1 MQAPYSLGGLSTL
14 AICGWTERTP
24 DLLRAL
30 EARGVLPVAIGDRS
44 ATALVAAATA
54 LRGHIAAPARYQ
66 HPREMLRRGRGD
78 AVLLDMTEAATE
90 VAAAAQRG
98 TLVLATGDAIEPD
111 TLEMLARCGAISAVL
126 RPLFCRAPIAAT
138 IEAARGLDRL
148 RQIHLSVEET
158 RPAVDI
164 ANDLIALAARIA
176 GLPVEAITATA
187 YGPDRGEPASIVTEV
202 AFMGGVS
209 ALLVARNV
217 VGARIEI
224 ELVGRGAT
232 VRAMGDHTGGTLTI
246 TTGGRTEVTRL
257 AEGDVTARLIDD
269 AIDELASGGVHPDTL
284 FTEASLLRALQTS
297 LDAATAP
304 AVRRPQWAVLAGG
317 GQHTVP
323 RRGHLHLVG
332 V

>member
-44 ATALVAAATA
+44 ATALAAAATA
-54 LRGHIAAPARYQ
+54 LRGHPATPARYQ

-78 AVLLDMTEAATE
+78 AVLLDMTDAAAE

-98 TLVLATGDAIEPD
+98 TLILATGDAIEPD
-111 TLEMLARCGAISAVL
+111 TLDMLARCASSATVL
-126 RPLFCRAPIAAT
+126 RPLFWLAPVVAIVDAAHN
-138 IEAARGLDRL
+138 LDRL
-148 RQIHLSVEET
+148 RQIHLTVEDD
-158 RPAVDI
+158 RPALDI
-164 ANDLIALAARIA
+164 AGDLLTLASRIA
-176 GLPVEAITATA
+176 GVPVEKVTATA
-187 YGPDRGEPASIVTEV
+187 YGPDRGETASIVTEV
-202 AFMGGVS
+202 AFVGGAS
-209 ALLVARNV
+209 ALLAARNV
-217 VGARIEI
+217 IGTRVEA
-224 ELVGRGAT
+224 ELVARGVT
-232 VRAMGDHTGGTLTI
+232 VRAIGDSHGGSLTL

-257 AEGDVTARLIDD
+257 TAGDLTDLVIGD
-269 AIDELASGGVHPDTL
+269 AIDELASGGVDTDVL

-297 LDAATAP
+297 LGAP
-304 AVRRPQWAVLAGG
+304 SAPGVRRPQWTVLAGG
-317 GQHTVP
+317 GQHTTP